1 MEPNIVTAEAM
12 VRNVANTGAVEVN
25 KTIDIRN
32 QKEKLTSTATVKNLS
47 EAEASQKVVEITSD
61 PNIQKN
67 LVDLVRLCDRTLP
80 NAERAVL
87 INHFSKD
94 LATIQLFQALQAA
107 EPGRFGALGNPA
119 DVRYVNELMRNP
131 DFVKAVK
138 EKISGVLDGG
148 KNDNAVEVAGLEKEV
163 LKLQDNLI
171 KKQTEISDNSNR
183 ITTLDR
189 ELAEY
194 DSKIDPATGYE
205 IGKYARE
212 ITDTTNNNA
221 LLSAE
226 LAQMNIAQ
234 QTIDTYL
241 RSIKSFPAGAV
252 INMGT
257 VNETFKDKAEFIN
270 WLNGPGYL
278 TFTKELVNKNAEIT
292 RNNNRIAQLK
302 EDEIKYKKEL
312 EEAKKKE
319 ESLPKEEEELESQL
333 EKKAKEYDEKN
344 KLVVDKEKKL
354 SDSINEILRDTYGE
368 MFTNIHT
375 VAGEWQG
382 EHIKTGEQLFE
393 KRLNEKLNA
402 RYIDQQANGKI
413 KIKKEDLKEDLRSM
427 KESKPGEAVKDFG
440 IVRINEYINAG
451 MSPAELDFLKT
462 IVEIDPVTNQI
473 KVDPNTGEKVI
484 LNEEKFKSLSTKLTG
499 EALAIMVAKD
509 PGMLKDIFS
518 RDDVIARVM
527 AGDVLPTMMEQAIKE
542 NKFDKKI
549 GGFDNV
555 TKPDLFKK
563 FCEWAKEN
571 KKTFALLLVLL
582 VSGGTIGAF
591 KFLK

>member
-1 MEPNIVTAEAM
+1 MEPNLVTAEALA
-12 VRNVANTGAVEVN
+12 RSQTNAGAVELN
-25 KTIDIRN
+25 KKIDARS
-32 QKEKLTSTATVKNLS
+32 QEERMKSTATVKNLS

-61 PNIQKN
+61 PNVQKN

-87 INHFSKD
+87 TNRFSKD
-94 LATIQLFQALQAA
+94 LATIQLFQVLQATD
-107 EPGRFGALGNPA
+107 PGRFGALGNPA
-119 DVRYVNELMRNP
+119 NIRYVNELMNNP

-138 EKISGVLDGG
+138 EKISGILGG
-148 KNDNAVEVAGLEKEV
+148 EEIDSTGIESLEKEV
-163 LKLQDNLI
+163 LKLQDNLF
-171 KKQTEISDNSNR
+171 KKQTEISNNSSK
-183 ITTLDR
+183 ITSLDT

-212 ITDTTNNNA
+212 IADTTNNNA
-221 LLSAE
+221 LLNAE
-226 LAQMNIAQ
+226 LAQMNIAKE
-234 QTIDTYL
+234 TIDAYL
-241 RSIKSFPAGAV
+241 RATKFPTGAI

-257 VNETFKDKAEFIN
+257 VNKTFTDKADFIN

-278 TFTKELVNKNAEIT
+278 TFTKELISKNAEIT
-292 RNNNRIAQLK
+292 KNNNRIAQLK
-302 EDEIKYKKEL
+302 DDGLKYKKGL

-319 ESLPKEEEELESQL
+319 ETLPKEEEELEAQL

-344 KLVVDKEKKL
+344 KTVVDKEKQL
-354 SDSINEILRDTYGE
+354 ADSINEILKDTYGE
-368 MFTNIHT
+368 MFTNMNT

-382 EHIKTGEQLFE
+382 EQIKTGEQLFE

-402 RYIDQQANGKI
+402 RYIDQKANGKI
-413 KIKKEDLKEDLRSM
+413 EIKKKDLKDDLKSM
-427 KESKPGEAVKDFG
+427 KESKPGEAIKDFG
-440 IVRINEYINAG
+440 VARINDYIRAG

-462 IVEIDPVTNQI
+462 IVEIDPLTNQI
-473 KVDPNTGEKVI
+473 KIDSNTGKKVV

-499 EALAIMVAKD
+499 EALAVMVAKD

-542 NKFDKKI
+542 NKFDKSI

-555 TKPDLFKK
+555 TKPDYVKK
-563 FCEWAKEN
+563 LCEWAKDN
-571 KKTFALLLVLL
+571 KKLFALLLVILAA
-582 VSGGTIGAF
+582 GGIFGAS
-591 KFLK
+591 KLIK